1 MTLKKFVGIFCLL
14 MFIVLPTNY
23 LEAAPTVA
31 VLPFD
36 NKSARKSTE
45 NLEDIFD
52 GVRENVENDITRT
65 GRFEPVPRT
74 STDIQKPLDEI
85 KFDHSGLVDPA
96 TAAKYGKMIGA
107 QYLVLGTITGISFKG
122 NETIAHLSLRM
133 IEVER
138 AVIFLA
144 GRGTGKAKGKSKE
157 DIQEALQKAAE
168 DALNG
173 KRGMLTMMR
182 GGKK

>member
-45 NLEDIFD
+45 NLDDIFET
-52 GVRENVENDITRT
+52 VRENVEYDIVATGKFDSYTRT
-65 GRFEPVPRT
+65 Q
-74 STDIQKPLDEI
+74 IQKPLDEI
-85 KFDHSGLVDPA
+85 KFDHSGLVDPS
-96 TAAKYGKMIGA
+96 TAAQYGKMVGA
-107 QYLVLGTITGISFKG
+107 QYLVLGTVTGLSFKG

-133 IEVER
+133 IEVET
-138 AVIFLA
+138 AKIFLA

-157 DIQEALQKAAE
+157 DIQQALQKAAE

>member
-1 MTLKKFVGIFCLL
+1 MFLKKFLGVLCLL
-14 MFIVLPTNY
+14 AIILLPTNY
-23 LEAAPTVA
+23 LEAAPSVA

-36 NKSARKSTE
+36 NQSARQST
-45 NLEDIFD
+45 NLDAILE
-52 GVRENVENDITRT
+52 GVRSNVETDIVQT
-65 GRFEPVPRT
+65 GKFQPVPRNPEAM
-74 STDIQKPLDEI
+74 QKVLDSL
-85 KFDHSGLVDPA
+85 KFDHSGVVDIA
-96 TAAKYGKMIGA
+96 TAAQYGKWLGA
-107 QYLVLGTITGISFKG
+107 RYLVLGTVTGLSKKG

-144 GRGTGKAKGKSKE
+144 GRGSGKSKG
-157 DIQEALQKAAE
+157 DISEALQKAAE

-173 KRGMLTMMR
+173 KRGMLTMIR